1 MIINIPLYQVDLT
14 ALMLSVLFNKYGYFK
29 TPFYISYIYIYIYI
43 YIYCIYLI
51 WQVLFSV
58 LLDGNTHRSV
68 LVVAT
73 FALYRSLLY
82 FFVGWDM
89 LSTC

>member
-29 TPFYISYIYIYIYI
+29 TPFYISCI

>member
-1 MIINIPLYQVDLT
+1 MIINIPLYQVALT

-29 TPFYISYIYIYIYI
+29 TPFYISYI